1 MAACN
6 LLAAQLQRAFD
17 GGDPVARF
25 RRQVAEQPQRDLH
38 EGDGLDNQERH
49 CPVPQPPRGKP
60 DGAEQA
66 GKQVEG
72 RGKARAG
79 SDTVELALIIVRAG
93 AHEAFH
99 LGAAFSG

>member
-1 MAACN
+1 LDSALVHVHLVGLRLDGGLQ

-17 GGDPVARF
+17 GGNPVARF

-38 EGDGLDNQERH
+38 KGDGLDNQERH

-60 DGAEQA
+60 DGTEQA

-72 RGKARAG
+72 RA
-79 SDTVELALIIVRAG
+79 
-93 AHEAFH
+93 
-99 LGAAFSG
+99 